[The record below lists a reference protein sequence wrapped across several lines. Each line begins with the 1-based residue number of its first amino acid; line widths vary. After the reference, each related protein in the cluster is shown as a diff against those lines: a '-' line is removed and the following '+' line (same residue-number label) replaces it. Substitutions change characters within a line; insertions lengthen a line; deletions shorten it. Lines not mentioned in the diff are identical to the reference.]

1 MTKINKDSP
10 GISLC
15 MIVRDEEFSL
25 EHTLSVARPHLDQI
39 VVVDTGS
46 TDQTIS
52 IAKNYADTIEHF
64 DWIDDFSAARN
75 YSLQFATHPWILV
88 LDADEIIA
96 PEDYVKLNEAI
107 LSESYDGFV
116 LTQRQYRENLDGS
129 SAAWRLAKSEDPFS
143 KNFLFLF
150 H

>member
-1 MTKINKDSP
+1 MTKTNKDSP

-46 TDQTIS
+46 TDQTVS

-64 DWIDDFSAARN
+64 DWIDDFTEDIEEISKA
-75 YSLQFATHPWILV
+75 
-88 LDADEIIA
+88 LDRESTDREQDDQGIINMVN
-96 PEDYVKLNEAI
+96 DVC
-107 LSESYDGFV
+107 
-116 LTQRQYRENLDGS
+116 
-129 SAAWRLAKSEDPFS
+129 
-143 KNFLFLF
+143 
-150 H
+150 